1 MGVIHV
7 TKENFIREVTE
18 AEGKVLLDFFAP
30 WCGPCQMLGPI
41 VEQLAEENPQYK
53 ICKINIDEEED
64 LAIRF
69 KIRAV
74 PTLVV
79 MENGEIKERVSG
91 GRSKAELL
99 DLLK

>member
-30 WCGPCQMLGPI
+30 WCGPCQMLSPI

>member
-1 MGVIHV
+1 M
-7 TKENFIREVTE
+7 
-18 AEGKVLLDFFAP
+18 LLDFFAP

>member
-1 MGVIHV
+1 
-7 TKENFIREVTE
+7 
-18 AEGKVLLDFFAP
+18 
-30 WCGPCQMLGPI
+30 MLGPI